1 MSSDRL
7 LHNHFLTIP
16 FQSGNIVTS
25 SIEILD
31 ENTPEFLHSHLEYEV
46 YYCLKG
52 CMHLRVEDEIL
63 TLNPFDFVL
72 LKPDIVHGVIDE
84 PNLKKEYFICIFQ
97 PTQAQVKDS
106 PASESAFF
114 SALGQTLGNSRFV
127 FQADQSDAAKLIYE
141 AEQVYLSHAFAWELT
156 FRNLILNLLI
166 CLLQNFPI
174 TTRIQTYLT
183 PESENI
189 AVTIDRYIHNNY
201 QDNITL
207 DDAALAVHMTPRN
220 VNRVLQKYYGKS
232 FQKCLMIIRLG
243 SAKKYLIETN
253 YSIEK
258 IAELVGL
265 SPQSLFRIFRQVEN
279 LNPNE
284 YRQRYC
290 RK

>member
-1 MSSDRL
+1 MPSDRL

-16 FQSGNIVTS
+16 FQSGNIITS

-52 CMHLRVEDEIL
+52 CLHLRVENDIL
-63 TLNPFDFVL
+63 TLNPYDFVL
-72 LKPDIVHGVIDE
+72 LKPNIVHGVIDE

-97 PTQAQVKDS
+97 PTQVQIKDA
-106 PASESAFF
+106 PASERAFF
-114 SALGQTLGNSRFV
+114 STLRRTLGNSSFI
-127 FQADQSDAAKLIYE
+127 FQTDKLDVAKLICE
-141 AEQVYLSHAFAWELT
+141 VERVYLSHAFAWELI

-166 CLLQNFPI
+166 RLLQNFPI
-174 TTRIQTYLT
+174 TKEIQTYST
-183 PESENI
+183 PENENI

-201 QDNITL
+201 QNNITL
-207 DDAALAVHMTPRN
+207 EDAALAVHMTPRN

-232 FQKCLMIIRLG
+232 FQKCLIIIRLG

-284 YRQRYC
+284 YRQRY
-290 RK
+290 RGK